1 MGTNAQK
8 MRKSE
13 RTIWEKAKVSGSKDQ
28 KKLRNEWLLI
38 FMDNN
43 ENNTYVLADILHLTS
58 ICSDNGFL

>member
-43 ENNTYVLADILHLTS
+43 ENNTY
-58 ICSDNGFL
+58 